1 MRGLCGGV
9 FALSCVLCALALA
22 APVAGAMAA
31 TVEPEAAA
39 IQATAATPAAAE
51 PCPARVRVS
60 LPNFEIAPYVLGTDE
75 VASKPG
81 LLIEWTR
88 NALQAAGCRASIS
101 IKRRPPNRQLA
112 ELEMGLLDILPGFSY
127 SDNPDDQLV
136 YPMFDG
142 AADERRAI
150 MADTVSLYARSGD
163 SAVRW
168 DGFTLRHPGGVVGTS
183 TGGASTELV
192 ARRYGWKLE
201 SAPTPRADL
210 DKLLAGR
217 VDVIMEPDVV
227 MTGYLTGETAAKVV
241 KLSPPAR
248 VTFRYAAVRKGFAQQ
263 YPAFTEKFWRELCLQ
278 ARSGGGQ
285 LPACR

>member
-1 MRGLCGGV
+1 MRGLGAGV
-9 FALSCVLCALALA
+9 FALGCVLCALSNA
-22 APVAGAMAA
+22 APATAA
-31 TVEPEAAA
+31 SAEPEAAA
-39 IQATAATPAAAE
+39 GQAAAAAAE

-60 LPNFEIAPYVLGTDE
+60 LPNFEIPPYVLGTDE

-88 NALQAAGCRASIS
+88 NALHAAGCRASVS

-112 ELEMGLLDILPGFSY
+112 ELDMGLLDILPGFSY

-142 AADERRAI
+142 GADERRAI

-163 SAVRW
+163 STVRW
-168 DGFTLRHPGGVVGTS
+168 DGVTLRHPGGVVGTS
-183 TGGASTELV
+183 TGGASTEQV
-192 ARRYGWKLE
+192 ARKYGWKLE
-201 SAPTPRADL
+201 SAPTPRADI

-227 MTGYLTGETAAKVV
+227 MTAYLTGETAAKVV